1 MGGSRAV
8 TLLGSYGLFAGLAF
22 VVVARPEAG
31 PYAFPAFA
39 AALIWSD
46 LRRDAESPVIL
57 AFLATVAAMIL
68 FARDADPGARAAI
81 GAGAAGI
88 WLTAAALSVH
98 RSRQTADER
107 ALLLEQM
114 TLQDSIRDDEREVKY
129 YEGYQE
135 SVGSETR
142 LRRDLSDAAK
152 SLSGTMDAAEVQ
164 SRLISVLA
172 ARFPGARIAVIP
184 GAGGDEPLLAASRKR
199 RGPVL
204 VKDARTEASVVPG
217 ARFRSG
223 LAVPFKIMGHP
234 AGFVALESDRP
245 GAFGPDDVRAADL
258 FATMAAL
265 SLENISLFES
275 VHRQATHDALTQL
288 FSHRAFQQRLQEEI
302 LRAGRSQTPLSL
314 IMCDVD
320 HFKRY
325 NDSYGHQ
332 AGDHLLKTLAG
343 VLASF
348 ARPVDFVARYGGE
361 EFVVILPNFVRSE
374 AVQLAERMR
383 ARVAAEPFVFQGQRT
398 GATMSFG
405 VASFPQD
412 ATTASQIVRS
422 ADERLYR
429 AKEGGRDQVVG

>member
-1 MGGSRAV
+1 MGESRAV
-8 TLLGSYGLFAGLAF
+8 TLLGSYGLFAGLALAA
-22 VVVARPEAG
+22 VLAPAAASL
-31 PYAFPAFA
+31 AFPAFVLPMLWA
-39 AALIWSD
+39 D
-46 LRRDAESPVIL
+46 LRRDAESPAVL
-57 AFLATVAAMIL
+57 AAFATVAGL
-68 FARDADPGARAAI
+68 VLLARAPSSA
-81 GAGAAGI
+81 ARLELAAGLAGL
-88 WLTAAALSVH
+88 WTAAAALSAH
-98 RSRQTADER
+98 RARQSADER

-114 TLQDSIRDDEREVKY
+114 NLQDAIRDDERDLKY
-129 YEGYQE
+129 YREYE
-135 SVGSETR
+135 ETVGSETR

-152 SLSGTMDAAEVQ
+152 SLSGTFDAGEVQ
-164 SRLISVLA
+164 ARLVSVLT
-172 ARFPGARIAVIP
+172 ARFPSARIELAG
-184 GAGGDEPLLAASRKR
+184 GAGDDPLLLAAQKR

-204 VKDARTEASVVPG
+204 VKDAASEPLVVPG
-217 ARFRSG
+217 ARFASG
-223 LAVPFKIMGHP
+223 VAIPFQVMGRP
-234 AGFVALESDRP
+234 AGFIKLESQRP

-265 SLENISLFES
+265 SLENVSLFES
-275 VHRQATHDALTQL
+275 VRRQATHDALTQL
-288 FSHRAFQQRLQEEI
+288 HSHRAFQQRLQEEV

-314 IMCDVD
+314 IMGDVD

-325 NDSYGHQ
+325 NDSFGHQ

-374 AVQLAERMR
+374 AVSLAERMR

-429 AKEGGRDQVVG
+429 AKDGGRNQVVG

>member
-1 MGGSRAV
+1 MGESRAV
-8 TLLGSYGLFAGLAF
+8 TLLGSYGLFAGLALAA
-22 VVVARPEAG
+22 VLVPAAAAL
-31 PYAFPAFA
+31 AFPAFVLPLLWA
-39 AALIWSD
+39 D
-46 LRRDAESPVIL
+46 LRRDAESPAVL
-57 AFLATVAAMIL
+57 AFFATVVGL
-68 FARDADPGARAAI
+68 VLLARAGPAARLEL
-81 GAGAAGI
+81 GAGLIGLWAAAG
-88 WLTAAALSVH
+88 ALSAH
-98 RSRQTADER
+98 RGRQSADER

-114 TLQDSIRDDEREVKY
+114 NLQDAIRDDERDLKY
-129 YEGYQE
+129 YREYE
-135 SVGSETR
+135 ETVGSETR

-152 SLSGTMDAAEVQ
+152 SLSGTLDAGEVQ
-164 SRLISVLA
+164 ARLVSVLT
-172 ARFPGARIAVIP
+172 ARFPSARIELAG
-184 GAGGDEPLLAASRKR
+184 GAGADPLLLAAQKR

-204 VKDARTEASVVPG
+204 VKDSRAEALLAPG
-217 ARFRSG
+217 ARFASG
-223 LAVPFKIMGHP
+223 VAIPFSVMGRP
-234 AGFVALESDRP
+234 AGFIKLESQKP

-265 SLENISLFES
+265 SLENVSLYES
-275 VHRQATHDALTQL
+275 VRRQATHDALTQL
-288 FSHRAFQQRLQEEI
+288 YSHRAFQQRLQEEV

-314 IMCDVD
+314 IMCDID

-325 NDSYGHQ
+325 NDSFGHQ

-361 EFVVILPNFVRSE
+361 EFVVVLPNFVRSE

-429 AKEGGRDQVVG
+429 AKEGGRNQVSG